1 MIMICPLFASI
12 LYFCKKI
19 RSMKS
24 FSLALSILLLS
35 SVFCYS
41 QENNA
46 NKVLGLKK
54 IPAVE
59 VKSIDGKSF
68 NTANITND
76 GKPIIISF
84 WATWC
89 KPCVNELTTIEDVY
103 EDWQKETGVKL
114 IAVSIDDSKTTGNV
128 KPMIN
133 GKGWDYEILLDV
145 NSDFKRAMNVNLVP
159 HTFVING
166 NGEIVW
172 QHTSFSQ
179 GSELKLIEIVRKV
192 AKGEALD
199 KE

>member
-1 MIMICPLFASI
+1 
-12 LYFCKKI
+12 
-19 RSMKS
+19 MKTYL
-24 FSLALSILLLS
+24 LALTIFLFS
-35 SVFCYS
+35 SSLVFS
-41 QENNA
+41 QDPGT

-54 IPAVE
+54 IPSVE
-59 VKSIDGKSF
+59 VKTIDGKTF
-68 NTANITND
+68 NTADIKND

-89 KPCVNELTTIEDVY
+89 KPCVNELTTISDVY

-114 IAVSIDDSKTTGNV
+114 IAVSIDDSKTSGNV
-128 KPMIN
+128 KPLVN
-133 GKGWDYEILLDV
+133 GKEWDYQVLLDI

-179 GSELKLIEIVRKV
+179 GSELKLIDIVRKV